1 MENYSAFNL
10 SGIIPEPVQWE
21 RSEGEFLLNEETRVM
36 INTEELRS
44 NAEYFQRL
52 FKNNA
57 KILLQIEYI
66 ESIEPGDTEN
76 TITFTLGDID
86 PKVGSEGYH
95 FRSAE
100 HRIDIAA
107 NNLTGIFHG
116 IQSLRQLLPPKLKIQ
131 PI

>member
-1 MENYSAFNL
+1 
-10 SGIIPEPVQWE
+10 
-21 RSEGEFLLNEETRVM
+21 M

-66 ESIEPGDTEN
+66 ESIEPGMEN
-76 TITFTLGDID
+76 AITFTLGDID
-86 PKVGSEGYH
+86 PKVGSKGYH

-116 IQSLRQLLPPKLKIQ
+116 IQSLCHSFPRK
-131 PI
+131 